1 MQIILIYWFNFLIK
15 LSCCFSFNS
24 RSAVV
29 RGHVVTSMGMGLMGV
44 RVSTTTPL
52 EGFTLTREDGWFD
65 LLVNGGGAVTLQ
77 FGRSP
82 FRPQNYIVNVPW
94 NEVRIFVLE
103 NIIMSSNISDCKTY
117 FILHEKFK
125 KWGRYLQP
133 MRD

>member
-1 MQIILIYWFNFLIK
+1 MIKFLSK
-15 LSCCFSFNS
+15 LSYYFSVNS

-94 NEVRIFVLE
+94 NEVRIFL
-103 NIIMSSNISDCKTY
+103 
-117 FILHEKFK
+117 
-125 KWGRYLQP
+125 
-133 MRD
+133 